1 MPQCT
6 FYLRGSCRFGQN
18 CRNAHGNELTEGVR
32 SIVSGEFHRR
42 GIGVGRGGNM
52 RGSFA
57 ENKTNQQRH
66 INVNNAEND
75 RFSNNERYK
84 LKTHN

>member
-1 MPQCT
+1 M
-6 FYLRGSCRFGQN
+6 
-18 CRNAHGNELTEGVR
+18 
-32 SIVSGEFHRR
+32 VSGEFLRR
-42 GIGVGRGGNM
+42 GIGIGRGGNM

-66 INVNNAEND
+66 ISVNNTEND